1 MSVAPLGPR
10 IGGWVRPVA
19 LPRDLRGLR
28 GALTGMVS
36 LPLRLYSS
44 GLGPARV
51 FDLRDEAERIEM
63 YQIVLTEGTVDD
75 LCHYIDGDELVR
87 LWLQL

>member
-1 MSVAPLGPR
+1 
-10 IGGWVRPVA
+10 
-19 LPRDLRGLR
+19 
-28 GALTGMVS
+28 MVS

-51 FDLRDEAERIEM
+51 FDLRDEAERIEL

-75 LCHYIDGDELVR
+75 LCHYIEADELVR
-87 LWLQL
+87 LWPQLWLPAHVREAWHSRIGPPAR